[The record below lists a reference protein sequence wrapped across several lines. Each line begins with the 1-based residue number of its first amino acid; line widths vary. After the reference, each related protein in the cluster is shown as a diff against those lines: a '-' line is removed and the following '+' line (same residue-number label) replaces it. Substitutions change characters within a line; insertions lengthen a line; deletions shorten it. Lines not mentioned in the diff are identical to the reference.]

1 MTATTTVVAR
11 YKRNGPRGGGRG
23 FTASY
28 LLTDSTTIVAGALVS
43 LTQATSKALN
53 ATDAASEKFAG
64 VCTKTVTSGSSNTTV
79 YCEVEYGHE
88 ELFTTDTSLA
98 ALVGTMA
105 TVKDN
110 NTVTSAASTNDMQ
123 VGEIIEVLSTTQAW
137 IKVRSPEVPLT

>member
-11 YKRNGPRGGGRG
+11 QKRNRPG
-23 FTASY
+23 FYSKH

-43 LTQATSKALN
+43 LTQATGKALN

-64 VCTKTVTSGSSNTTV
+64 VCTKTVVSVGSNTTV
-79 YCEVEYGHE
+79 YVECEYGHE
-88 ELFTTDTSLA
+88 ELFTTDTDLT

-123 VGEIIEVLSTTQAW
+123 VGEIMEVISTTQAW
-137 IKVRSPEVPLT
+137 VKVRSQEVPLT